1 MLLKY
6 FKQWMTQIFFLKKKK
21 IPAMRIDCRVYK
33 GNVGKLES
41 CSVVQGR
48 NELRIDHFFLIEMEK
63 VY

>member
-1 MLLKY
+1 MDD
-6 FKQWMTQIFFLKKKK
+6 TDFFSKKKK
-21 IPAMRIDCRVYK
+21 FPAMRTDCRVYK